1 MLHPKKIKMEDF
13 MSNENLANP
22 APVGLLGFGMTTIL
36 LNFHNAGF
44 YPLDAMI
51 MGMGVFFG
59 GLAQLIAGTMEF
71 KKGNTFGQAA
81 FMSYGA
87 FWMLLVFLWLVPK
100 TAFGA
105 AFPVCN
111 TSMGAFFAVWG
122 VYTFF
127 MYLGTRNGNKATQ
140 VIFLSLAI
148 LFFLLAAVKF
158 TESEIIERIAGF
170 EGIFCGLSA
179 LYTALG
185 EILNEKLGKEFLP
198 LG

>member
-1 MLHPKKIKMEDF
+1 
-13 MSNENLANP
+13 MSNENFANP

-36 LNFHNAGF
+36 LNLHNAGF

-59 GLAQLIAGTMEF
+59 GLAQFIAGTMEF

-87 FWMLLVFLWLVPK
+87 FWLLLVFLWLVPK
-100 TAFGA
+100 TAFGQ
-105 AFPVCN
+105 AFPVCA
-111 TSMGAFFAVWG
+111 TSMGAFFIVWG
-122 VYTFF
+122 IFTFF
-127 MYLGTRNGNKATQ
+127 MFIGTLNGNRATQ

-148 LFFLLAAVKF
+148 LFFLLAAK
-158 TESEIIERIAGF
+158 TLMASETIERIAGF

-185 EILNEKLGKEFLP
+185 EILNEKMGKTFLP

>member
-1 MLHPKKIKMEDF
+1 

-36 LNFHNAGF
+36 LNLHNAGF

-87 FWMLLVFLWLVPK
+87 FWLLLVFLWLVPK

-105 AFPVCN
+105 AFPVCA
-111 TSMGAFFAVWG
+111 TSMGAFFVVWG
-122 VYTFF
+122 IFTFF
-127 MYLGTRNGNKATQ
+127 MFIGTLNSNRATQ

-148 LFFLLAAVKF
+148 LFFLLAAKTF
-158 TESEIIERIAGF
+158 MASELIERIAGF

-179 LYTALG
+179 FYTALG
-185 EILNEKLGKEFLP
+185 EILNEKMGKTILP

>member
-1 MLHPKKIKMEDF
+1 

-59 GLAQLIAGTMEF
+59 GLSQFIAGMMEH
-71 KKGNTFGQAA
+71 KKGNTFGQSA
-81 FMSYGA
+81 FMSFGA
-87 FWMLLVFLWLVPK
+87 FWMLLVFLWIVPK
-100 TAFGA
+100 TSFGA
-105 AFPVCN
+105 AFPVN
-111 TSMGAFFAVWG
+111 DTSMGVFFALWG
-122 VYTFF
+122 VFTFF

-148 LFFLLAAVKF
+148 LFFLLAARKF
-158 TESEIIERIAGF
+158 LDSEIIERIAGF

-179 LYTALG
+179 FYTALG
-185 EILNEKLGKEFLP
+185 EILNEKLGKTVLP

>member
-1 MLHPKKIKMEDF
+1 
-13 MSNENLANP
+13 MSNENNLANP

-36 LNFHNAGF
+36 LNLHNAGF

-51 MGMGVFFG
+51 LGMGVFFG

-87 FWMLLVFLWLVPK
+87 FWLLLVFLLIIPK
-100 TAFGA
+100 VGVWAPYA
-105 AFPVCN
+105 ASEF
-111 TSMGAFFAVWG
+111 SMGCFFTVWG
-122 VYTFF
+122 IFTFF
-127 MYLGTRNGNKATQ
+127 MFIGTLNSNRATQ
-140 VIFLSLAI
+140 TIFLSLAI
-148 LFFLLAAVKF
+148 LFFLLAARDF
-158 TESEIIERIAGF
+158 LGSATIGRIAGY

-179 LYTALG
+179 FYTALG
-185 EILNEKLGKEFLP
+185 EILNEKMGKTFLP

>member
-1 MLHPKKIKMEDF
+1 
-13 MSNENLANP
+13 MSNDNKLANP

-87 FWMLLVFLWLVPK
+87 FWLLLVFLWLVPK

-105 AFPVCN
+105 AFPTCA
-111 TSMGAFFAVWG
+111 TSMGVFFVVWG
-122 VYTFF
+122 VFTFF
-127 MYLGTRNGNKATQ
+127 MFIGTLNSNRATQ
-140 VIFLSLAI
+140 VIFLSLTI
-148 LFFLLAAVKF
+148 LFFLLAAKVF
-158 TESEIIERIAGF
+158 LGSETIERIAGF

-179 LYTALG
+179 FYTALG
-185 EILNEKLGKEFLP
+185 EILNEKAGKTILP

>member
-1 MLHPKKIKMEDF
+1 

-36 LNFHNAGF
+36 LNLHNAGF

-51 MGMGVFFG
+51 LGMGVFFG

-87 FWMLLVFLWLVPK
+87 FWLLLVFLLLIPKVP
-100 TAFGA
+100 AWA
-105 AFPVCN
+105 AFAPN
-111 TSMGAFFAVWG
+111 LFSMGCFFTVWG
-122 VYTFF
+122 IFTFF

-140 VIFLSLAI
+140 VIFLSLTI
-148 LFFLLAAVKF
+148 LFFLLAARDF
-158 TESEIIERIAGF
+158 FESELIGTIAGY

-179 LYTALG
+179 FYTALA
-185 EILNEKLGKEFLP
+185 EILNEKMGKEFLP

>member
-1 MLHPKKIKMEDF
+1 
-13 MSNENLANP
+13 MSNQNLANP

-36 LNFHNAGF
+36 LNLHNAGL

-51 MGMGVFFG
+51 LGMGVFFG

-87 FWMLLVFLWLVPK
+87 FWLLLVFLLLIPEVSIWAPFAPSL
-100 TAFGA
+100 F
-105 AFPVCN
+105 
-111 TSMGAFFAVWG
+111 SMGCFFTVWG
-122 VYTFF
+122 IFTLF
-127 MYLGTRNGNKATQ
+127 MYIGTLNSNKATQ
-140 VIFLSLAI
+140 IIFLSLTI
-148 LFFLLAAVKF
+148 LFFLLAARDF
-158 TESEIIERIAGF
+158 LESELIGKIAGW

-179 LYTALG
+179 FYTALA
-185 EILNEKLGKEFLP
+185 EILNEKMGKTFLP

>member
-1 MLHPKKIKMEDF
+1 
-13 MSNENLANP
+13 MSNDNFANP

-51 MGMGVFFG
+51 LGMGVFFG

-87 FWMLLVFLWLVPK
+87 FWLLLVFLLAIPK
-100 TAFGA
+100 VGVWASYA
-105 AFPVCN
+105 PSEI
-111 TSMGAFFAVWG
+111 SMAIFFVVWG
-122 VYTFF
+122 VFTLF
-127 MYLGTRNGNKATQ
+127 MFIGTLNSNRATQ
-140 VIFLSLAI
+140 TIFLSLTI
-148 LFFLLAAVKF
+148 LFLLLAARDFLGAAGMADTSKF
-158 TESEIIERIAGF
+158 VGRIAGW

-179 LYTALG
+179 FYTALG
-185 EILNEKLGKEFLP
+185 EILNEKRGKVILP

>member
-1 MLHPKKIKMEDF
+1 

-36 LNFHNAGF
+36 LNFHNAGL
-44 YPLDAMI
+44 YSLDAMI
-51 MGMGVFFG
+51 LGMGVFFG

-87 FWMLLVFLWLVPK
+87 FWMLLVFLLIIPK
-100 TAFGA
+100 VGVWSGFAASEKAMATFFG
-105 AFPVCN
+105 
-111 TSMGAFFAVWG
+111 VWG

-127 MYLGTRNGNKATQ
+127 MWIGTLNSNRATQ
-140 VIFLSLAI
+140 VIFLSLTI
-148 LFFLLAAVKF
+148 LFFLLMTRDILAAMGMADISKTVGH
-158 TESEIIERIAGF
+158 IAGY

-179 LYTALG
+179 FYTALG
-185 EILNEKLGKEFLP
+185 EILNEKRGKTILP

>member
-1 MLHPKKIKMEDF
+1 
-13 MSNENLANP
+13 MSNDKYANP

-87 FWMLLVFLWLVPK
+87 F
-100 TAFGA
+100 
-105 AFPVCN
+105 
-111 TSMGAFFAVWG
+111 
-122 VYTFF
+122 
-127 MYLGTRNGNKATQ
+127 
-140 VIFLSLAI
+140 
-148 LFFLLAAVKF
+148 
-158 TESEIIERIAGF
+158 
-170 EGIFCGLSA
+170 
-179 LYTALG
+179 
-185 EILNEKLGKEFLP
+185 
-198 LG
+198 

>member
-1 MLHPKKIKMEDF
+1 

-36 LNFHNAGF
+36 LNLHNAGF

-51 MGMGVFFG
+51 LGMGVFFG
-59 GLAQLIAGTMEF
+59 GLAQFIAGTMEF

-87 FWMLLVFLWLVPK
+87 FWLLLVFLLIIPK
-100 TAFGA
+100 VSAWAPFA
-105 AFPVCN
+105 PSLF
-111 TSMGAFFAVWG
+111 SMGCFFTVWG
-122 VYTFF
+122 IFTFF

-140 VIFLSLAI
+140 TIFLSLAI
-148 LFFLLAAVKF
+148 LFFLLAARDF
-158 TESEIIERIAGF
+158 FESELIGLIAGY

-185 EILNEKLGKEFLP
+185 EILNEKMGKEFLP

>member
-1 MLHPKKIKMEDF
+1 
-13 MSNENLANP
+13 MSNDNFANP

-87 FWMLLVFLWLVPK
+87 FWLLLVFLWLVPK
-100 TAFGA
+100 TSFGA
-105 AFPVCN
+105 AFPTNNV
-111 TSMGAFFAVWG
+111 SLGVFFTVWG
-122 VYTFF
+122 VFTFF
-127 MYLGTRNGNKATQ
+127 MFIGTLNSNRATQ
-140 VIFLSLAI
+140 VIFLSLTV
-148 LFFLLAAVKF
+148 LFFLLAARRF
-158 TESEIIERIAGF
+158 LNSELLERIAGF

-179 LYTALG
+179 FYTALG
-185 EILNEKLGKEFLP
+185 EILNEKMGKTILP

>member
-1 MLHPKKIKMEDF
+1 
-13 MSNENLANP
+13 MSNENNLANP

-36 LNFHNAGF
+36 LNLHNAGF

-87 FWMLLVFLWLVPK
+87 FWLLLVFLWIVPK
-100 TAFGA
+100 TTFGA
-105 AFPVCN
+105 AFPVNN
-111 TSMGAFFAVWG
+111 TSMAAFFIVWG

-127 MYLGTRNGNKATQ
+127 MYIGTRNGNRATQ

-148 LFFLLAAVKF
+148 LFFLLALVKI
-158 TESEIIERIAGF
+158 TENEMIERITGF

-179 LYTALG
+179 FYTALA
-185 EILNEKLGKEFLP
+185 EILNEKLGKEVLP

>member
-1 MLHPKKIKMEDF
+1 
-13 MSNENLANP
+13 MSNDKLANP

-44 YPLDAMI
+44 YSLDAMI
-51 MGMGVFFG
+51 LGMGVFFG

-100 TAFGA
+100 TAMGA
-105 AFPVCN
+105 AFPVCDA
-111 TSMGAFFAVWG
+111 SMGVFFAVWG

-127 MYLGTRNGNKATQ
+127 MYIGTLNGNRATQ
-140 VIFLSLAI
+140 VIFLSLAV
-148 LFFLLAAVKF
+148 LFFLLAARKF
-158 TESEIIERIAGF
+158 TGSETIERIAGF

-179 LYTALG
+179 FYTALG
-185 EILNEKLGKEFLP
+185 EILNEKLGKVVLP
-198 LG
+198 LGDPKA

>member
-1 MLHPKKIKMEDF
+1 MEDY
-13 MSNENLANP
+13 MSNDKLANP

-44 YPLDAMI
+44 YSLDAMI

-100 TAFGA
+100 TAMGA
-105 AFPVCN
+105 AFPVCD
-111 TSMGAFFAVWG
+111 TSMGVFFAVWG

-127 MYLGTRNGNKATQ
+127 MYIGTLNGNRATQ
-140 VIFLSLAI
+140 VIFLSLAV
-148 LFFLLAAVKF
+148 LFFLLAARKF
-158 TESEIIERIAGF
+158 TGSETIERIAGF

-179 LYTALG
+179 FYTALG
-185 EILNEKLGKEFLP
+185 EILNEKLGKVVLP
-198 LG
+198 LGDPKA

>member
-1 MLHPKKIKMEDF
+1 
-13 MSNENLANP
+13 MSNDNFANP

-87 FWMLLVFLWLVPK
+87 FWLLLVFLWLVPK

-105 AFPVCN
+105 AFP
-111 TSMGAFFAVWG
+111 TSAASMGTFFAVWG

-127 MYLGTRNGNKATQ
+127 MFIGTLNSNRATQ
-140 VIFLSLAI
+140 IIFLSLTI
-148 LFFLLAAVKF
+148 LFFLLSAKVFMA
-158 TESEIIERIAGF
+158 SETLERIAGF

-179 LYTALG
+179 FYTALG
-185 EILNEKLGKEFLP
+185 EILNEKMGKTILP

>member
-1 MLHPKKIKMEDF
+1 
-13 MSNENLANP
+13 MSNENFANP

-87 FWMLLVFLWLVPK
+87 FWLLLVFLWLVPK
-100 TAFGA
+100 TAMGA

-111 TSMGAFFAVWG
+111 TSLGVFFTVWG
-122 VYTFF
+122 VFTFF
-127 MYLGTRNGNKATQ
+127 MFIGTLNGNKATQ
-140 VIFLSLAI
+140 VIFFSLAV
-148 LFFLLAAVKF
+148 LFFLLAARRF
-158 TESEIIERIAGF
+158 LDSEIIERIAGF

-185 EILNEKLGKEFLP
+185 EILNEKMGKTILP